1 MRLADLM
8 HGSSLP
14 ARLNGRTLEAAQL
27 AAFEVTG
34 LTADSRRVRPGDL
47 FAALP
52 GTRTDG
58 RAFIAEAVAKGAVA
72 VLAPEGTIWPPAV
85 PPRPLILDPDPRR
98 RFSLMCA
105 AFHGAQPATVVAVT
119 GTNGKTS
126 TVDFLRQIFAA
137 LHDGKAASLGTLGLI
152 APGFAQ
158 GPSLTTPDPT
168 SLHETLAAL
177 ARAGIAHA
185 AMEASSHGL
194 DQRRLDGV
202 RLAAAAFTTFT
213 RDHLDYHGTMA
224 AYLAAK
230 LRLFDALLEPG
241 RPVVAPTTLAAEAM
255 AGLREVAARRG
266 LVLHTLGRGGSLIE
280 VEALV
285 PLAEGTRLA
294 LRCLGGRFELI
305 LPLVGFQ
312 AENALTA
319 AALAIVTGAE
329 PARVFATLPRLAG
342 VPGRIERVARLA
354 NGAAVY
360 VDYAHTP
367 DAIAAVL
374 AALRPHCAGRLTLV
388 FGAGGD
394 RDPGKRAPMG
404 EAACAA
410 DRIIVTDDNPRS
422 EDPGAIRA
430 AVRAGCPHAEEIGDR
445 AAAIAAAIAGLGP
458 GDVAVIAGKGHEQ
471 GQIVGDRSIPFD
483 DAAVAREAVERLGGR
498 R

>member
-8 HGSSLP
+8 HGSALP
-14 ARLNGRTLEAAQL
+14 ATLEGRALEAARL

-34 LTADSRRVRPGDL
+34 LTADSRRIRPGDL

-52 GTRTDG
+52 GTKADG

-72 VLAPEGTIWPPAV
+72 VLAPEGTAWPPGV

-98 RFSLMCA
+98 RFALMCA

-152 APGFAQ
+152 APGFAP
-158 GPSLTTPDPT
+158 GASLTTPDPA

-230 LRLFDALLEPG
+230 LRLFEALLEPG
-241 RPVVAPTTLAAEAM
+241 RPVVAPTTLAAEAT
-255 AGLREVAARRG
+255 AALREVCARRG
-266 LVLHTLGRGGSLIE
+266 LVLHTVGRGGSLIE
-280 VEALV
+280 VETLV
-285 PLAEGTRLA
+285 PLAEGTRVA
-294 LRCLGGRFELI
+294 LHCRGERFELI

-319 AALAIVTGAE
+319 AALAIVTGSE
-329 PARVFATLPRLAG
+329 PSRVFAILPRLAG
-342 VPGRIERVARLA
+342 VRGRIERVATLA

-394 RDPGKRAPMG
+394 RDPGKRTPMG
-404 EAACAA
+404 EAACTA

-422 EDPGAIRA
+422 EDPAAIRA
-430 AVRAGCPHAEEIGDR
+430 AVRAGCPQSEEIGDR

-471 GQIVGDRSIPFD
+471 GQIVGDRVIPFD
-483 DAAVAREAVERLGGR
+483 DAAIARDAVERLGGR